1 MPVARRSIL
10 IVLSFAFFMMASS
23 PALSAA
29 PREDRPPVDV
39 KHLILEHLKDSYH
52 WHLFSTENKEI
63 GIPLPVIVRSRERGW
78 FFFFSSHLI
87 EEEEYEGFYIAKEG
101 RYEGKLVETDTQG
114 QQVRPF
120 DISITK
126 DVLALFFS
134 CGLLMLLVLSL
145 AKWYKKQEM
154 RGKSDAVPAGVMG
167 VMEWFIMSIHDGMIK
182 KCVGK
187 DYKRYAPYLLT
198 AFFFIFLNNVLGL
211 IPLFPGGANLTGNIT
226 ITFGLAF
233 FTMVAVNLFGNK
245 EYWKEILWPD
255 VPVFMKVP
263 VPIMQIIE
271 FFGILTK
278 PMALMIRLFANIFA
292 GNIIILALT
301 SLVFLTVAMGPV
313 IYVSMSAVSVLF
325 SVFMLALELLVAY
338 IQAYVFTMLSSIF
351 IGLSRQATHKIRP
364 ACAVESN
371 KNEN

>member
-1 MPVARRSIL
+1 MQAARRSIL
-10 IVLSFAFFMMASS
+10 IVLSFAFVMMAGS
-23 PALSAA
+23 PALVAA
-29 PREDRPPVDV
+29 PAQERPPVDV

-52 WHLFSTENKEI
+52 WHLFSTEEKDI

-78 FFFFSSHLI
+78 FFFLSSHLM
-87 EEEEYEGFYIAKEG
+87 EKEEYAGFYIAEEG
-101 RYEGKLVETDTQG
+101 RYEGKLVETDSQG
-114 QQVRPF
+114 QQLRPL
-120 DISITK
+120 DLSMTK

-134 CGLLMLLVLSL
+134 CGLLMFLVLGL
-145 AKWYKKQEM
+145 AKWYKKQEKN
-154 RGKSDAVPAGVMG
+154 GKTEAVPSGVMG

-245 EYWKEILWPD
+245 AYWKEILWPD

-263 VPIMQIIE
+263 FPIMQVIE

-292 GNIIILALT
+292 GHIIILALT

-313 IYVSMSAVSVLF
+313 INVSMSAVSVLF

-351 IGLSRQATHKIRP
+351 IGLSRQGTHKIRP
-364 ACAVESN
+364 ACAVETN
-371 KNEN
+371 KE

>member
-1 MPVARRSIL
+1 
-10 IVLSFAFFMMASS
+10 
-23 PALSAA
+23 
-29 PREDRPPVDV
+29 
-39 KHLILEHLKDSYH
+39 
-52 WHLFSTENKEI
+52 
-63 GIPLPVIVRSRERGW
+63 VIVRSRERGW

-167 VMEWFIMSIHDGMIK
+167 VMEWSIMSIHDGMIK

-198 AFFFIFLNNVLGL
+198 AFFLHIPEQCLGADPAFSRGSQPDRQYYHH
-211 IPLFPGGANLTGNIT
+211 IRTG
-226 ITFGLAF
+226 F
-233 FTMVAVNLFGNK
+233 FYHG
-245 EYWKEILWPD
+245 
-255 VPVFMKVP
+255 
-263 VPIMQIIE
+263 
-271 FFGILTK
+271 
-278 PMALMIRLFANIFA
+278 
-292 GNIIILALT
+292 
-301 SLVFLTVAMGPV
+301 
-313 IYVSMSAVSVLF
+313 
-325 SVFMLALELLVAY
+325 
-338 IQAYVFTMLSSIF
+338 
-351 IGLSRQATHKIRP
+351 SRQSVREQRILERDPVARCTGIYEGSGPHY
-364 ACAVESN
+364 ADY
-371 KNEN
+371 